1 MPNWC
6 EGVIKVRGK
15 KNDVISFLENEI
27 LEMTHTALFEEP
39 KSKKIKMEDVGYG
52 YEYKLVDDDKNIF
65 I

>member
-1 MPNWC
+1 MPNWR

-39 KSKKIKMEDVGYG
+39 KSKKN
-52 YEYKLVDDDKNIF
+52 KNGRCRLWIR